1 MLAAAIVAFV
11 LWLELAVRSA
21 AIAAAALFL
30 PLALAGFAWPA
41 TAHWARRLGETL
53 AALVLSKLVIAAVLA
68 LAAGLL
74 GSSSGLAGVVEGIA
88 LLAVAAFAPFAL
100 LKLVPAIEA
109 GAAAHLEGL
118 GRRPVHAAR
127 APRFGHRG
135 VEIAGIEE
143 IGSLAGAAEA
153 VRAVAAAQAR
163 RRQLGAA
170 GERRLVRRRRRAR
183 PGWWPRWPRAVH
195 RPAGHAG
202 GGSGGICR
210 CPGSGLGRR
219 RQRRRRSR
227 VVRPLGVG
235 ARPDGR
241 RQMTEEPPRYQLGP
255 RSRRGLVAGWRGGQL
270 AAVGAGLVTGVL
282 LLRSVGGAVGALL
295 ALVVVGATV
304 AFATWPLAGR
314 SAEQWTPV
322 VASHL
327 AHQLSVP
334 RRPRGPLST
343 LELDEIPISVG
354 GRRIGVVVDKA
365 AGTWTAAVRVGG
377 SGFALGD
384 EADRARRVA
393 AWSGVLAALAREGGA
408 LHRLQWVARCLPGG
422 FDDAAAP
429 EAAADRGI
437 AAANY
442 SSLLEHAV
450 PGLWRHEVLVAV
462 CVRASS
468 GPARRRGR
476 ETAERMVGEL
486 DALERRCVAAG
497 LEVGGAL
504 SPEALAAVIRRSTA
518 VAGAPIGVA
527 DRWPWP
533 LGVEAGWSS
542 VRTDGTWHAVYWI
555 AEWPRGGVGS
565 GFLLPLLL
573 EGGLRRTIAVTMAP
587 VAPLRAVRRAEHD
600 RTSGAADAE
609 LRRRHGFAVTAR
621 SRNEHE
627 ATTRREAELAQGP
640 RRLPLHRLPRRD
652 G

>member
-1 MLAAAIVAFV
+1 MA
-11 LWLELAVRSA
+11 
-21 AIAAAALFL
+21 
-30 PLALAGFAWPA
+30 
-41 TAHWARRLGETL
+41 
-53 AALVLSKLVIAAVLA
+53 
-68 LAAGLL
+68 
-74 GSSSGLAGVVEGIA
+74 
-88 LLAVAAFAPFAL
+88 
-100 LKLVPAIEA
+100 
-109 GAAAHLEGL
+109 
-118 GRRPVHAAR
+118 
-127 APRFGHRG
+127 
-135 VEIAGIEE
+135 
-143 IGSLAGAAEA
+143 
-153 VRAVAAAQAR
+153 
-163 RRQLGAA
+163 
-170 GERRLVRRRRRAR
+170 
-183 PGWWPRWPRAVH
+183 
-195 RPAGHAG
+195 
-202 GGSGGICR
+202 
-210 CPGSGLGRR
+210 
-219 RQRRRRSR
+219 
-227 VVRPLGVG
+227 
-235 ARPDGR
+235 
-241 RQMTEEPPRYQLGP
+241 EEPPRYQIGP

-282 LLRSVGGAVGALL
+282 LLRSLGGAVGALL

-304 AFATWPLAGR
+304 AFAAWPLAGR
-314 SAEQWTPV
+314 SAEQWAPV

-365 AGTWTAAVRVGG
+365 AGTWAAAVRVGG

-393 AWSGVLAALAREGGA
+393 AWSAVLAALAREGGA
-408 LHRLQWVARCLPGG
+408 LHRLQWVARCQPGG
-422 FDDAAAP
+422 FDDAAEP

-442 SSLLEHAV
+442 SSLLQHAV

-462 CVRASS
+462 SVRTSS
-468 GPARRRGR
+468 GPGRRRGR
-476 ETAERMVGEL
+476 ETGERMIGEL
-486 DALERRCVAAG
+486 DALERRCVVAG

-504 SPEALAAVIRRSTA
+504 SPEALAAVIRRSSA

-587 VAPLRAVRRAEHD
+587 VAPLRAARRAEHD

-627 ATTRREAELAQGP
+627 ATTRREAELAQGHAAF
-640 RRLPLHRLPRRD
+640 RFTGYLAVTADDETALAAACGRIEQTAARSQLELHRLFGAQEEAYTCTLPTGR
-652 G
+652 GCA